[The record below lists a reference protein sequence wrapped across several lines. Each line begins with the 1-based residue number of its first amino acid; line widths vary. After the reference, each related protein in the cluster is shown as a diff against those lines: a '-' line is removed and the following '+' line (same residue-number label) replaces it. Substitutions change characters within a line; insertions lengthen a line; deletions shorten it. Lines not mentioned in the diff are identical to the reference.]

1 MPNNPLISII
11 IPTYNVESYIG
22 RCLDSCIKE
31 YVKKDSRIRIIHNES
46 NLGLFSARIQGERVA
61 KGAYILPLDAD
72 DYISIFTCK
81 ILYRTLCHLYTT
93 PLYIPRLFKNLLLS
107 NGGGGYD
114 KK

>member
-22 RCLDSCIKE
+22 RCLDSCINQTLGDIEIIVVDDCGSDNSIKIAKE

-81 ILYRTLCHLYTT
+81 ILYRTL
-93 PLYIPRLFKNLLLS
+93 
-107 NGGGGYD
+107 
-114 KK
+114 